1 MISGNF
7 SLKVSPILTTFLTV
21 TYKLKSENEGIKTF
35 CSGFKIRIAWC
46 PMDKTSQIQYYL
58 IQNCFGDTHELPIQ
72 KQRVTEEQD
81 DALTMTSS

>member
-1 MISGNF
+1 
-7 SLKVSPILTTFLTV
+7 
-21 TYKLKSENEGIKTF
+21 
-35 CSGFKIRIAWC
+35 
-46 PMDKTSQIQYYL
+46 MDKTSQIQYYL